1 MQSSG
6 EWSLPEKHIL
16 AWLMMV
22 EGIGQSR
29 LRLIVLAHKKGEIRL
44 SEIWRQPAI
53 LVKLLKLKKIEESIH
68 ILQNEYTPAKVGEW
82 LVRHHIH
89 IITEDELVYPPLL
102 KQIHRPPIM
111 LFCQGALDKSW
122 WDIPVAVV
130 GSRHMT
136 EYGRMVTNTLV
147 AQLVELGASIVSGG
161 MYGVDLT
168 AHQAAV
174 KNQGKTLIL
183 LGYGFGHSYPAWI
196 QPKHQTILE
205 GGGVIMSQFAPL
217 STPTKGSFVAR
228 NRLVAGLSQTVLV
241 VEAAVRSGTHL
252 TVEFALDEGR
262 DVCAVPGPIGNP
274 YSQGT
279 KWLINQGARLVTSG
293 VEIISVRLQSPDSMP
308 ERLRKLMG
316 KMDAF
321 WLMPDPVLITKSSLM
336 VLADFSCANSIPFY
350 APTYALVQGGATAS
364 FAPKIPPSANCLTS
378 SGFSEAFLP
387 STTTSINR
395 S

>member
-293 VEIISVRLQSPDSMP
+293 VEIISPETSFTYPKFLNQQARQLPIHEKKILNNVGHNPSPISQQILSLLQ
-308 ERLRKLMG
+308 
-316 KMDAF
+316 
-321 WLMPDPVLITKSSLM
+321 
-336 VLADFSCANSIPFY
+336 
-350 APTYALVQGGATAS
+350 VQ
-364 FAPKIPPSANCLTS
+364 PLSANQVLSQMQPLTS
-378 SGFSEAFLP
+378 GLKPATLSLILSELTDLEMRGQITRFGQYYRAI
-387 STTTSINR
+387 S
-395 S
+395 